1 MGGLNQDNAPE
12 EIHGVSLSQF
22 SIARHYGGARYMG
35 HAYVYDA
42 GRDVLV
48 RVDVLNARK
57 RAAKKEAKPA
67 EPGLFGDAS

>member
-1 MGGLNQDNAPE
+1 MNQDNAPE
-12 EIHGVSLSQF
+12 EIHDVSRSPF

-48 RVDVLNARK
+48 RVDVANARR

-67 EPGLFGDAS
+67 ELGLFGDAS